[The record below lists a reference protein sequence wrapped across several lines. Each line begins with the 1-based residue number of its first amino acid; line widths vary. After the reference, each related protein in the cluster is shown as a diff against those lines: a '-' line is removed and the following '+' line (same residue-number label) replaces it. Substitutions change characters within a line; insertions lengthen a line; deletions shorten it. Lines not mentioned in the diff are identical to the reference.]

1 MRAPAT
7 AKVEPLNNSVEAAI
21 VEQEQEIEGISLR
34 SASSLESIQP
44 PPAKSR
50 GRPRKPKETKETKET
65 KRPVQSAVKKPKRQ
79 SARSQPSDSDSESSS
94 DSDRRSDSSSDS
106 ETPATPAT
114 PKRKG
119 GRPKRSRSPPVSPRR
134 FSPGRPPRVV
144 HPFLGGQRLAAL
156 AKETFMN
163 NAAAQAIVV
172 EKAVF
177 EVGKAHRK
185 RVAWTPVEIESLQNG
200 VRIHG
205 ESAWSAIFYDTNLH
219 FHPNRTQVDLKDKW
233 RNLTAYVAYNEHPIR
248 RFVLVDTRHNE
259 ILSPAG
265 NPHVLNNRW
274 PRDAALKLSTKDWVY
289 PVDERGIRAD
299 SALIHLKEVM
309 DATGRCWRPQVV
321 HVYRA
326 TRVLQRPRNIAK
338 FKHYNAVWTGK
349 VDKIAEELLIR
360 ADEIMPD
367 ATNGAEGA
375 EGAAEEASNM

>member
-7 AKVEPLNNSVEAAI
+7 ARVEPLNNSVEAAI
-21 VEQEQEIEGISLR
+21 VEQEQEIEGISLG

-44 PPAKSR
+44 PPPKSR
-50 GRPRKPKETKETKET
+50 GRPRKPKETKESKES
-65 KRPVQSAVKKPKRQ
+65 KRPEKPAVKKPKRQ
-79 SARSQPSDSDSESSS
+79 PVRSHPSDSDSDSS
-94 DSDRRSDSSSDS
+94 SDSSSDS
-106 ETPATPAT
+106 ETPAPATPAT

-119 GRPKRSRSPPVSPRR
+119 GRPRRSQSPPVSPRR

-177 EVGKAHRK
+177 EVGKARRK
-185 RVAWTPVEIESLQNG
+185 RVAWTPAEIESLQNG

-205 ESAWSAIFYDTNLH
+205 ESAWSAILDDTNLR

-259 ILSPAG
+259 ILSPSG

-289 PVDERGIRAD
+289 PVDEHGIRAD

-309 DATGRCWRPQVV
+309 DATGRSWRPQVV

-326 TRVLQRPRNIAK
+326 TRILQLPRNIVK
-338 FKHYNAVWTGK
+338 FKNYNAVWTGK
-349 VDKIAEELLIR
+349 VEKIAEELLIR
-360 ADEIMPD
+360 ADEIMPPV
-367 ATNGAEGA
+367 ATD
-375 EGAAEEASNM
+375 GAANEREEDEEASDM